1 MPVAVN
7 VDDRTQTH
15 EIGELVAGY
24 FPRAT
29 GRRGHMLVAVGT
41 ALLMLAA
48 VPLASADDLRER
60 KKDVE
65 RNIGRAQKEL
75 DQSSTELLA
84 SVDALK
90 QARSRL
96 SAARAQLSTARGQV
110 AAAEAF
116 DLQMQQELKVAVAK
130 LKRAR
135 ARLADSRR
143 RLAGQEERLRTVA
156 VQHYQGGDPGLMALS
171 MVLTSQ
177 DTDELTTQLEAARSI
192 MDKEA
197 GSLARLEASQAIL
210 SAQEAEVEAAKAEV
224 ARQRRAAA
232 ENLERKRQAEAE
244 AARAKVAVRSLV
256 QQRANARDVAASAK
270 AKDLAELQELEV
282 ERDRVA
288 EMLRKRAE
296 EARRRA
302 EEARRRAEE
311 ARRQAQVQ
319 PRVPAT
325 TSALLKPVDGYIT
338 SSYGMRF
345 HPVYRRWS
353 LHDGT
358 DFGASCGT
366 PIRASEAGRVIA
378 RYFNS
383 SYGNRVIIDHGY
395 RRGVGLGTAYNHLSA
410 YSTYVG
416 QRVGRGDVIGYVG
429 NTGAS
434 TGCHLHFM
442 VFENGATVNPM
453 KWL

>member
-1 MPVAVN
+1 
-7 VDDRTQTH
+7 
-15 EIGELVAGY
+15 
-24 FPRAT
+24 
-29 GRRGHMLVAVGT
+29 MLVAVGT
-41 ALLMLAA
+41 ALLMLAV

-60 KKDVE
+60 KNDVD

-75 DQSSTELLA
+75 DQSSSALLA
-84 SVDALK
+84 SVDALR

-116 DLQMQQELKVAVAK
+116 DLQMQQELKVAVTK

-143 RLAGQEERLRTVA
+143 RVAGQEDRLRTVA
-156 VQHYQGGDPGLMALS
+156 VQHYQSGDPTLMALS

-177 DTDELTTQLEAARSI
+177 DTDELTTQLESARSI

-197 GSLARLEASQAIL
+197 GGLARLEASQAIL
-210 SAQEAEVEAAKAEV
+210 TAQEAEVEAAKAEV

-232 ENLERKRQAEAE
+232 ENLERKRQAEEE
-244 AARAKVAVRSLV
+244 AARAEVAVRSLV
-256 QQRANARDVAASAK
+256 QDRAKARNAAASAK
-270 AKDLAELQELEV
+270 ARDLAELQELEA
-282 ERDRVA
+282 ERDRVS
-288 EMLRKRAE
+288 EMLRQRAA

-302 EEARRRAEE
+302 EAEARRRA
-311 ARRQAQVQ
+311 AVSRRQAQVQ

>member
-1 MPVAVN
+1 
-7 VDDRTQTH
+7 
-15 EIGELVAGY
+15 
-24 FPRAT
+24 
-29 GRRGHMLVAVGT
+29 MLVAAGT

-48 VPLASADDLRER
+48 VPLASADDLRDR

-75 DQSSTELLA
+75 DQSSAALLS
-84 SVDALK
+84 SVNALK
-90 QARSRL
+90 QAQSRL

-116 DLQMQQELKVAVAK
+116 DAQMQRELTLAVAK

-135 ARLADSRR
+135 TRLADGRR
-143 RLAGQEERLRTVA
+143 RVAGQEERLRKVA
-156 VQHYQGGDPGLMALS
+156 VEHYQGGDPSLMALS

-177 DTDELTTQLEAARSI
+177 DPAELTTQLESARSI

-197 GSLARLEASQAIL
+197 GSLARLEASRAIL
-210 SAQEAEVEAAKAEV
+210 AAQEAEVEEAKAEV

-232 ENLERKRQAEAE
+232 ENLERKRAAEAE
-244 AARAKVAVRSLV
+244 AAQAEVAVRSLV
-256 QQRANARDVAASAK
+256 QDRAKARDVAASAK
-270 AKDLAELQELEV
+270 AADLAQLQELEQ
-282 ERDRVA
+282 ERDRVS
-288 EMLRKRAE
+288 ELLRQRAE

-302 EEARRRAEE
+302 EAARRRAAEA
-311 ARRQAQVQ
+311 ARRQA
-319 PRVPAT
+319 RVVPPAPAT
-325 TSALLKPVDGYIT
+325 ASALLDPVSGYIT

-366 PIRASEAGRVIA
+366 PIRASESGRVIA
-378 RYFNS
+378 RYYNS
-383 SYGNRVIIDHGY
+383 AYGNRVIIDHGY
-395 RRGVGLGTAYNHLSA
+395 HRGVGLGTSYNHLSA

-416 QRVGRGDVIGYVG
+416 QRVRRGDVIGYVG

-442 VFENGATVNPM
+442 VFENGMTVNPM

>member
-1 MPVAVN
+1 
-7 VDDRTQTH
+7 
-15 EIGELVAGY
+15 
-24 FPRAT
+24 
-29 GRRGHMLVAVGT
+29 MLVAAGT

-75 DQSSTELLA
+75 DQSSSALLA

-96 SAARAQLSTARGQV
+96 SAARAQLSAARGQV

-116 DLQMQQELKVAVAK
+116 DLQMQRELEVAVTK
-130 LKRAR
+130 LERAR

-143 RLAGQEERLRTVA
+143 HVAGQEERLRTIA
-156 VQHYQGGDPGLMALS
+156 VQHYQGGDPSLMALS

-177 DTDELTTQLEAARSI
+177 DADELTTQLESARSV

-210 SAQEAEVEAAKAEV
+210 TAQEAEVKAAKAEV

-232 ENLERKRQAEAE
+232 ENLERKRQAEAD
-244 AARAKVAVRSLV
+244 AARAEAAVGSLV
-256 QQRANARDVAASAK
+256 RERAKARAVAASAK
-270 AKDLAELQELEV
+270 AKDLAELQELEQ
-282 ERDRVA
+282 ERDRVSQ
-288 EMLRKRAE
+288 MLRQRAE

-311 ARRQAQVQ
+311 ARRRAAEAARPQAPVQ

-325 TSALLKPVDGYIT
+325 PSALLDPVDGYVT
-338 SSYGMRF
+338 SPYGMRF

-378 RYFNS
+378 TYFNS
-383 SYGNRVIIDHGY
+383 AYGNRVIIDHGY

-410 YSTYVG
+410 YSAYVG
-416 QRVGRGDVIGYVG
+416 QRVGRGEVIGFVG

-442 VFENGATVNPM
+442 VFENGTTVNPM

>member
-1 MPVAVN
+1 
-7 VDDRTQTH
+7 
-15 EIGELVAGY
+15 
-24 FPRAT
+24 
-29 GRRGHMLVAVGT
+29 MLVAAGT

-75 DQSSTELLA
+75 DQSSSALLA

-90 QARSRL
+90 QAQSRL
-96 SAARAQLSTARGQV
+96 SAARAQLSSARGQV

-135 ARLADSRR
+135 VRLADSRR
-143 RLAGQEERLRTVA
+143 RVAGQEDRLRTVA
-156 VQHYQGGDPGLMALS
+156 VQHYQGGDPSLMALS

-177 DTDELTTQLEAARSI
+177 DTDELTTQLESARSI

-197 GSLARLEASQAIL
+197 GTLARLEASRAIL
-210 SAQEAEVEAAKAEV
+210 SAQEAEVQAAKAEV

-232 ENLERKRQAEAE
+232 ENLERKRQAEEE
-244 AARAKVAVRSLV
+244 AARAEVAVRSLV
-256 QQRANARDVAASAK
+256 QDRAKARNAAASAK
-270 AKDLAELQELEV
+270 AKDFAELQELEQ
-282 ERDRVA
+282 ERDRVSQ
-288 EMLRKRAE
+288 MLRQRAA

-302 EEARRRAEE
+302 EEARRRAEAE
-311 ARRQAQVQ
+311 ARRRSAVSRQQPRVQ
-319 PRVPAT
+319 PRLPAT
-325 TSALLKPVDGYIT
+325 SSALLYPVDGYVT
-338 SSYGMRF
+338 SPYGMRF

-378 RYFNS
+378 TYFNS
-383 SYGNRVIIDHGY
+383 AYGNRVIIDHGY
-395 RRGVGLGTAYNHLSA
+395 QRGVGLGTAYNHLSA

-416 QRVGRGDVIGYVG
+416 QRVARGEVIGYVG
-429 NTGAS
+429 TTGAS

-442 VFENGATVNPM
+442 VFENGSTVNPM